1 MIAKCSTTKKL
12 GFLRNLHIYFTNSKK
27 DHWSGDKKMKIM
39 EKYKLLST
47 FLVALIISGC
57 VSWQKNYGK
66 LKIIPKDQNEITI
79 QNLIDKW
86 DDYNIYYSDQY
97 DGFSVRSALGIMF
110 DPKNNNTTLVGD
122 RWKKVND
129 QNTLAEMTQ
138 WIVLNTQYEPWLNE
152 ILGPDGRL
160 YGYLYYSYGVVT
172 LKMVGDNKM
181 YIFNLEEPPDQEGD
195 HE

>member
-1 MIAKCSTTKKL
+1 
-12 GFLRNLHIYFTNSKK
+12 
-27 DHWSGDKKMKIM
+27 MKIM

-66 LKIIPKDQNEITI
+66 LKIIPKGLNEITI

-181 YIFNLEEPPDQEGD
+181 YIFNLEELPDQEGD

>member
-1 MIAKCSTTKKL
+1 MEITKNYI
-12 GFLRNLHIYFTNSKK
+12 FPSV
-27 DHWSGDKKMKIM
+27 
-39 EKYKLLST
+39 LLIT
-47 FLVALIISGC
+47 LMISGC

-66 LKIIPKDQNEITI
+66 LKIISKNSNEITI

-110 DPKNNNTTLVGD
+110 DPKNNDTTLVGD

-129 QNTLAEMTQ
+129 QNILAEMTQ

-181 YIFNLEEPPDQEGD
+181 YIFNLEEPPDQDGD

>member
-1 MIAKCSTTKKL
+1 
-12 GFLRNLHIYFTNSKK
+12 
-27 DHWSGDKKMKIM
+27 MKIM
-39 EKYKLLST
+39 EKYKLAST
-47 FLVALIISGC
+47 FLVVLIISGC
-57 VSWQKNYGK
+57 VSWQQNYGK

-86 DDYNIYYSDQY
+86 DEYNIYYSDQY

-110 DPKNNNTTLVGD
+110 DPKNNDTTLVGD
-122 RWKKVND
+122 RWKKVSD

-138 WIVLNTQYEPWLNE
+138 WIVLNTEYEPWLNE

-181 YIFNLEEPPDQEGD
+181 YIFNLEEPPDKGGD
-195 HE
+195 DE

>member
-1 MIAKCSTTKKL
+1 
-12 GFLRNLHIYFTNSKK
+12 
-27 DHWSGDKKMKIM
+27 M
-39 EKYKLLST
+39 EKYKLVST
-47 FLVALIISGC
+47 FLVVLIISGC

-181 YIFNLEEPPDQEGD
+181 YIFNLEEPPDKCGED
-195 HE
+195 E

>member
-1 MIAKCSTTKKL
+1 MEM
-12 GFLRNLHIYFTNSKK
+12 
-27 DHWSGDKKMKIM
+27 MK
-39 EKYKLLST
+39 KYKFPSV
-47 FLVALIISGC
+47 FLFALIALVIWGC

-66 LKIIPKDQNEITI
+66 LKIIPKNSNEITI

-110 DPKNNNTTLVGD
+110 DPKNNDTTLVGD

>member
-1 MIAKCSTTKKL
+1 MEM
-12 GFLRNLHIYFTNSKK
+12 
-27 DHWSGDKKMKIM
+27 MK
-39 EKYKLLST
+39 KYKFPSV
-47 FLVALIISGC
+47 FLIALIISGC
-57 VSWQKNYGK
+57 ISWQKNYGK
-66 LKIIPKDQNEITI
+66 LKIIPKNSNEITI

-110 DPKNNNTTLVGD
+110 DPKNNDTTLVGN

-129 QNTLAEMTQ
+129 QNILAEMTQ